1 MSEKG
6 QGKGHEEQIA
16 AYTPP
21 LEVIRR
27 SLNQLTDHGSQKCL
41 DCLHYRDQGMNA
53 LTQIESA
60 LERIATPA
68 RPDGTYNLGR
78 EAVAE
83 QARELLDGTGRY
95 QPRGIPHNRE
105 TTRTEEP

>member
-1 MSEKG
+1 MNRLSRG
-6 QGKGHEEQIA
+6 SSSGAQIA

-41 DCLHYRDQGMNA
+41 DCLYYRDQAMDA
-53 LTQIESA
+53 LAQIESA

-78 EAVAE
+78 EAVAVE
-83 QARELLDGTGRY
+83 ARELLDGAGRY